1 MKRHRKSL
9 RPVTEINLTSILD
22 VAFVLLIAFMIV
34 APSLKYGYNITLPTD
49 TNPPAMDQ
57 QQNEEDKKPVVLS
70 LPRPENNG
78 VQRYMLNE
86 DQVTLPQLEE
96 RLGKLRSKN
105 ADLTVEFQA
114 DKTVPY
120 EMVLRAIGAARRA
133 GVERLGLP
141 VELVESASVTPA
153 PQAQA
158 TEKQPVSGTI
168 PLPTFVPHGVSETP
182 SK

>member
-9 RPVTEINLTSILD
+9 RPVTEINLTSMLD

-57 QQNEEDKKPVVLS
+57 PQNTEEKKPVVLS
-70 LPRPENNG
+70 LPRPESG
-78 VQRYMLNE
+78 GEQRYMLNE
-86 DQVTLPQLEE
+86 DQVTLQQLEE
-96 RLGKLRSKN
+96 RLGELRSKN

-114 DKTVPY
+114 DKSVPY

-141 VELVESASVTPA
+141 VELAESASA
-153 PQAQA
+153 ASDSQARA
-158 TEKQPVSGTI
+158 TAKETVSGTI
-168 PLPTFVPHGVSETP
+168 PLPTFVPHGASDKP